1 MKTITFLRRHFLVAI
16 ALLTAGVTMSFK
28 MAEKDRASTVH
39 YYINDMSE
47 GAFADTAN
55 WNTVNEDG
63 VNCGIVEIRPCKV
76 TVAIGSTLSA
86 KLGSKTNLEV
96 LGISEGFKPNP

>member
-1 MKTITFLRRHFLVAI
+1 MLAA

-28 MAEKDRASTVH
+28 MAEKEMASTVH
-39 YYINDMSE
+39 YYVSDDMSE
-47 GAFADTAN
+47 GAFANPAN

-63 VNCGIVEIRPCKV
+63 VNCGTVEIRPCKV
-76 TVAIGSTLSA
+76 TVATGSTLSA